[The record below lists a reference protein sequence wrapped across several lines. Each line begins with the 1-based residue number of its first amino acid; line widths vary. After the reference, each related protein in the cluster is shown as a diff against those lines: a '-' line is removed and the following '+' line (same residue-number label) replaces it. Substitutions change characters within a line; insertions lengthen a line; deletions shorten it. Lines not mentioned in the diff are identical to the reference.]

1 LVVFQ
6 AGETVNPSMV
16 STFLQ
21 NMADV
26 REQGLDEDAIRAVAG
41 ITHLGGA
48 DTVRM
53 IGCPLRPPRF

>member
-1 LVVFQ
+1 
-6 AGETVNPSMV
+6 MV

-21 NMADV
+21 NLAGI

-53 IGCPLRPPRF
+53 IGCHSGLHSSKIAHRPTAC